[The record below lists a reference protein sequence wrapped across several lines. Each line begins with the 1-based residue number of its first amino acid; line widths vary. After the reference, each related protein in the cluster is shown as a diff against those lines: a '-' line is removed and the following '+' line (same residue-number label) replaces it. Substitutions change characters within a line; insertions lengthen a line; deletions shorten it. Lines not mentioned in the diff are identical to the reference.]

1 MSSKDYYQLL
11 GVKPNASTEEIKRS
25 YRRLAIKYHPD
36 KNPGDPLAEAAFK
49 EIVEAYDVLS
59 DAKKREDY
67 HYKRFY
73 TYDYK
78 YATAPIVTP
87 QSILNDAIKLQK
99 LVEKADPF
107 RMNRD
112 ALLFQ
117 LQQILSADNLSLL
130 LVEKQAG
137 VNNAIVE
144 AMLIVCKPL
153 QYTYSEIIAE
163 QLCILANGNDNL
175 EKKIAEFLNNQ
186 RKKDTWRRYKVV
198 AALLVAIILCI
209 IIFLISKR

>member
-11 GVKPNASTEEIKRS
+11 GVKSNASTEEIKKS
-25 YRRLAIKYHPD
+25 YRRLALKYHPD
-36 KNPGDPLAEAAFK
+36 KNPGDLLAEAVFK
-49 EIVEAYDVLS
+49 EIAEAYDVLS

-73 TYDYK
+73 TYNYK
-78 YATAPIVTP
+78 YAAAQTATP

-99 LVEKADPF
+99 LIEKADPF
-107 RMNRD
+107 RINRD

-130 LVEKQAG
+130 LEKKQARI
-137 VNNAIVE
+137 NKAIVE
-144 AMLIVCKPL
+144 TILIVCKPL

-163 QLCILANGNDNL
+163 QLCILAVGNDNL
-175 EKKIAEFLNNQ
+175 EKKISEFLNNQ

-198 AALLVAIILCI
+198 AALLVAIILCL
-209 IIFLISKR
+209 IIFLISKW

>member
-11 GVKPNASTEEIKRS
+11 GVKSNASTEEIKKS
-25 YRRLAIKYHPD
+25 YRRLALKYHPD
-36 KNPGDPLAEAAFK
+36 KNPGDLLAEAVFK
-49 EIVEAYDVLS
+49 EIAEAYDVLS

-73 TYDYK
+73 TYNYK
-78 YATAPIVTP
+78 YAAAQTATP

-107 RMNRD
+107 RINRD

-130 LVEKQAG
+130 LEKKQAG
-137 VNNAIVE
+137 INKAIVE
-144 AMLIVCKPL
+144 TILIVCKPL

-163 QLCILANGNDNL
+163 QLCILAIGNDNL
-175 EKKIAEFLNNQ
+175 EKKISEFLNNQ

-198 AALLVAIILCI
+198 AALLVAIILCL
-209 IIFLISKR
+209 IIFLISKW

>member
-11 GVKPNASTEEIKRS
+11 GVKSNASTEEIKKS
-25 YRRLAIKYHPD
+25 YRRLALKYHPD
-36 KNPGDPLAEAAFK
+36 KNPGDLLAEAVFK
-49 EIVEAYDVLS
+49 EIAEAYDVLS

-73 TYDYK
+73 TYNYK
-78 YATAPIVTP
+78 YAAAQTATP

-99 LVEKADPF
+99 LIEKADPF
-107 RMNRD
+107 RINRD

-130 LVEKQAG
+130 LEKKQAG
-137 VNNAIVE
+137 INKAIVE
-144 AMLIVCKPL
+144 TILIVCKPL

-163 QLCILANGNDNL
+163 QLCILAIGNDNL
-175 EKKIAEFLNNQ
+175 EKKISEFLNNQ

-198 AALLVAIILCI
+198 AALLVAIILCL
-209 IIFLISKR
+209 IIFLISKW

>member
-11 GVKPNASTEEIKRS
+11 DVKSNASTEEIKKS
-25 YRRLAIKYHPD
+25 YRRLALKYHPD
-36 KNPGDPLAEAAFK
+36 KNPGDLLAEAVFK
-49 EIVEAYDVLS
+49 EIAEAYDVLS

-73 TYDYK
+73 TYNYK
-78 YATAPIVTP
+78 YAAAQTATP

-99 LVEKADPF
+99 LIEKADPF
-107 RMNRD
+107 RINRD

-130 LVEKQAG
+130 LEKKQAG
-137 VNNAIVE
+137 INKAIVE
-144 AMLIVCKPL
+144 TILIVCKPL

-163 QLCILANGNDNL
+163 QLCILAVGNDNL
-175 EKKIAEFLNNQ
+175 EKKISEFLNNQ

-198 AALLVAIILCI
+198 AALLVAIILCL
-209 IIFLISKR
+209 IIFLISKW

>member
-11 GVKPNASTEEIKRS
+11 GVKSNASTEEIKKS
-25 YRRLAIKYHPD
+25 YRRLALKYHPD
-36 KNPGDPLAEAAFK
+36 KNPGDLLAEAVFK
-49 EIVEAYDVLS
+49 EIAEAYDVLS

-73 TYDYK
+73 TYNYK
-78 YATAPIVTP
+78 YAAAQTATP

-107 RMNRD
+107 RINRD

-130 LVEKQAG
+130 LEKKQAG
-137 VNNAIVE
+137 INKAIVE
-144 AMLIVCKPL
+144 TILIVCKPL

-163 QLCILANGNDNL
+163 QLCILAVGNDNL
-175 EKKIAEFLNNQ
+175 EKKISEFLNNQ

-198 AALLVAIILCI
+198 AALLVAIILCL
-209 IIFLISKR
+209 IIFLISKW

>member
-11 GVKPNASTEEIKRS
+11 GVKSNASTEEIKKS
-25 YRRLAIKYHPD
+25 YRRLALKYHPD
-36 KNPGDPLAEAAFK
+36 KNPGDLLAEAVFK
-49 EIVEAYDVLS
+49 EIAEAYDVLS

-73 TYDYK
+73 TYNYK
-78 YATAPIVTP
+78 YAAAQTATP

-99 LVEKADPF
+99 LIEKADPF
-107 RMNRD
+107 RINRD

-130 LVEKQAG
+130 LEKKQAG
-137 VNNAIVE
+137 INKAIVE
-144 AMLIVCKPL
+144 TILIVCKPL

-163 QLCILANGNDNL
+163 QLCILAVGNDNL
-175 EKKIAEFLNNQ
+175 EKKISEFLNNQ

-198 AALLVAIILCI
+198 AALLVAIILCL
-209 IIFLISKR
+209 IIFLISKW

>member
-11 GVKPNASTEEIKRS
+11 GVKSNASTEEIKKS
-25 YRRLAIKYHPD
+25 YRRLALKYHPD
-36 KNPGDPLAEAAFK
+36 KNPGDLLAEAVFK
-49 EIVEAYDVLS
+49 EIAEAYDVLS

-73 TYDYK
+73 TYNYK
-78 YATAPIVTP
+78 YAAAQTATP

-107 RMNRD
+107 RINRD

-130 LVEKQAG
+130 LEKKQADI
-137 VNNAIVE
+137 NKAIAE
-144 AMLIVCKPL
+144 TILIVCKPL

-163 QLCILANGNDNL
+163 QLCILAVGNDNL
-175 EKKIAEFLNNQ
+175 EKKISEFLNNQ

-198 AALLVAIILCI
+198 AALLVAIILCL
-209 IIFLISKR
+209 IIFLISKW

>member
-1 MSSKDYYQLL
+1 LL
-11 GVKPNASTEEIKRS
+11 GVKSNASTEEIKKS
-25 YRRLAIKYHPD
+25 YRRLALKYHPD
-36 KNPGDPLAEAAFK
+36 KNPGDLLAEAVFK
-49 EIVEAYDVLS
+49 EIAEAYDVLS

-73 TYDYK
+73 TYNYK
-78 YATAPIVTP
+78 YAAAQTATP

-99 LVEKADPF
+99 LIEKADPF
-107 RMNRD
+107 RINRD

-130 LVEKQAG
+130 LEKKQAG
-137 VNNAIVE
+137 INKAIVE
-144 AMLIVCKPL
+144 TILIVCKPL

-163 QLCILANGNDNL
+163 QLCILAIGNDNL
-175 EKKIAEFLNNQ
+175 EKKISEFLNNQ

-198 AALLVAIILCI
+198 AALLVAIILCL
-209 IIFLISKR
+209 IIFLISKW

>member
-11 GVKPNASTEEIKRS
+11 GVKSNASTEEIKKS
-25 YRRLAIKYHPD
+25 YRRLALKYHPD
-36 KNPGDPLAEAAFK
+36 KNPGDLLAEAVFK
-49 EIVEAYDVLS
+49 EIAEAYDVLS

-73 TYDYK
+73 TYNYK
-78 YATAPIVTP
+78 YAAAQTAMP

-99 LVEKADPF
+99 LIEKADPF
-107 RMNRD
+107 RINRD

-130 LVEKQAG
+130 LEKKQAG
-137 VNNAIVE
+137 INKAIVE
-144 AMLIVCKPL
+144 TILIVCKPL

-163 QLCILANGNDNL
+163 QLCILAVGNDNL
-175 EKKIAEFLNNQ
+175 EKKISEFLNNQ

-198 AALLVAIILCI
+198 AALLVAIILCL
-209 IIFLISKR
+209 IIFLISKW

>member
-11 GVKPNASTEEIKRS
+11 GVKSNASTEEIKKS
-25 YRRLAIKYHPD
+25 YRRLALKYHPD
-36 KNPGDPLAEAAFK
+36 KNPGDLLAEAVFK
-49 EIVEAYDVLS
+49 EIAEAYDVLS

-73 TYDYK
+73 TYNYK
-78 YATAPIVTP
+78 YAAAQTATP
-87 QSILNDAIKLQK
+87 QSIINDAIKLQK

-107 RMNRD
+107 RINRD

-130 LVEKQAG
+130 LEKKQAG
-137 VNNAIVE
+137 INKAIVE
-144 AMLIVCKPL
+144 TILIVCKPL

-163 QLCILANGNDNL
+163 QLCILAIGNDNL
-175 EKKIAEFLNNQ
+175 EKKISEFLNNQ

-198 AALLVAIILCI
+198 AALLVAIILCL
-209 IIFLISKR
+209 IIFLISKW